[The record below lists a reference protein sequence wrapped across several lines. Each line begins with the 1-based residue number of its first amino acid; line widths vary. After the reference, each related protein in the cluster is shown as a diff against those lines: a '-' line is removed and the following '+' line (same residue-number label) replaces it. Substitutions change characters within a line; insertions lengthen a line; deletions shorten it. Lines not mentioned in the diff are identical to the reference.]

1 MENNQ
6 EYPDLVECPLVD
18 HEIDAGDC
26 IENRDVINGN
36 INVPLPT
43 EYTIKRGYKGI
54 CRACKWYN
62 VY

>member
-6 EYPDLVECPLVD
+6 EYPDYVQCPLVD
-18 HEIDAGDC
+18 REIESIDC
-26 IENRDVINGN
+26 LENRDVINGN
-36 INVPLPT
+36 INAPLPKKYT
-43 EYTIKRGYKGI
+43 EKRGYKGI